1 MLEVFTIILMLG
13 AKKVSLLCSIGHYYA
28 PLIPSQ
34 QRSQDFCI
42 GGFQMGIV
50 IVNVKPSAGGA
61 RPLGG
66 SGGMPPREISKFV
79 VPRNGISLIL
89 SINF

>member
-1 MLEVFTIILMLG
+1 MRILT
-13 AKKVSLLCSIGHYYA
+13 ADITSRIVIVIVVA
-28 PLIPSQ
+28 REPPIQ
-34 QRSQDFCI
+34 RRSQDFCI

-50 IVNVKPSAGGA
+50 IVNVKPSTGGA

-66 SGGMPPREISKFV
+66 CGGMPPREISKFV

>member
-1 MLEVFTIILMLG
+1 MAYFSATKPDFSGLKQG
-13 AKKVSLLCSIGHYYA
+13 NGLL
-28 PLIPSQ
+28 Q
-34 QRSQDFCI
+34 RRSQDFCI

-50 IVNVKPSAGGA
+50 IVNVKPSASGA
-61 RPLGG
+61 RPLGV

-79 VPRNGISLIL
+79 VPRNGISLIV